1 MSTMEQ
7 QKSSTQEGI
16 VLAEK
21 DQETIKKLTEQ
32 VNETA
37 QQIFEIINR
46 TLENKSSNEFDKFEF
61 VKGPEVFNVAE
72 ASDDENVT
80 RIIISGKGGCGVYV
94 DPPGI
99 CRPC

>member
-1 MSTMEQ
+1 MEQ
-7 QKSSTQEGI
+7 QKPSTQEGI
-16 VLAEK
+16 SLAEK
-21 DQETIKKLTEQ
+21 DHETIKKLTKQ

-46 TLENKSSNEFDKFEF
+46 TLEKKPLKEFDKFEF
-61 VKGPEVFNVAE
+61 IKGTDPIYIAE

-80 RIIISGKGGCGVYV
+80 KIIISGKGGCGVYI

-99 CRPC
+99 CRRC